1 MAKQI
6 IIVGGLQNVAERSQV
21 LDELKGRSKQ
31 ENIEWD
37 WISCDEKHHFE
48 PHKKPF
54 NHLLE
59 KLRLARRVAAD
70 PDNRAEEIIV
80 VKLSR
85 LHGRSQSQLY
95 QVYRD
100 PVLVPPHVI
109 DADGLI
115 EWLFSEEANLVPRR
129 EWWATCQEA
138 AITAILAKLIRNKSW
153 NKNTQGHNWTKE
165 EDLLGQAPVMRSD
178 CQEIATAAQRM
189 IGTLEDNLLLKK
201 GSGHGATSREW
212 CIRLDCLSQVKQA
225 ILQRTLAPLTQLP
238 GLSRTIENLA
248 GNERPYRLDQG
259 VVTERVRQICR
270 AAH

>member
-1 MAKQI
+1 MPKQI
-6 IIVGGLQNVAERSQV
+6 IIVGGLQDVADRVQV
-21 LDELKGRSKQ
+21 LDELKARSKQ
-31 ENIEWD
+31 EDIEWD
-37 WISCDEKHHFE
+37 WISCDQKHHFE

-70 PDNRAEEIIV
+70 PGNPAEEIIV
-80 VKLSR
+80 VKLFR

-95 QVYRD
+95 RTCRD
-100 PVLVPPHVI
+100 PVLVPRHVI
-109 DADGLI
+109 DAHELI

-165 EDLLGQAPVMRSD
+165 KDLLGQAPVMRSD
-178 CQEIATAAQRM
+178 CQEIATDARRM
-189 IGTLEDNLLLKK
+189 IGTLEGDLLLKK
-201 GSGHGATSREW
+201 GSGHGATPREW
-212 CIRLDCLSQVKQA
+212 SIRLDYLPQVKQA
-225 ILQRTLAPLTQLP
+225 ILQRTLAPLAQVP
-238 GLSRTIENLA
+238 GVSRIIESAA
-248 GNERPYRLDQG
+248 GDERPYRLDQE
-259 VVTERVRQICR
+259 VVTEHVRQICH